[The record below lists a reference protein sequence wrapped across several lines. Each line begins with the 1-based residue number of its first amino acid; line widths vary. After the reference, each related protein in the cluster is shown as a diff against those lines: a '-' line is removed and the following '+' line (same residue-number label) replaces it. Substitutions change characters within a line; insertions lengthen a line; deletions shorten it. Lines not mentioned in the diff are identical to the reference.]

1 MLIPRF
7 TLRGYL
13 WLTVAVAALGTVG
26 SFALRGHRWAVAVLA
41 ALGLVPFLFLV
52 FALLFALAWVFVEG
66 ALARARAKQQ
76 PGSPFATD
84 RPAEQL
90 LPPVR

>member
-1 MLIPRF
+1 
-7 TLRGYL
+7 
-13 WLTVAVAALGTVG
+13 
-26 SFALRGHRWAVAVLA
+26 
-41 ALGLVPFLFLV
+41 LFLV